1 MVSKLQ
7 LAWVF
12 LTVSRTLDVDQMK
25 IKLRQLD
32 QDLQAVVKSITY
44 TVQLLFCMNFVIYN
58 SISTIVL
65 FELKDKKKSSS
76 KAVLVALPGRS
87 SDFSLVWQ
95 L

>member
-1 MVSKLQ
+1 MVSKLE
-7 LAWVF
+7 LAWDF

-44 TVQLLFCMNFVIYN
+44 IVQLLFCMNFVIYN

-65 FELKDKKKSSS
+65 FELKDKKNIQ
-76 KAVLVALPGRS
+76 V
-87 SDFSLVWQ
+87 SDFFGKLRM
-95 L
+95 